1 MRFHCGI
8 SFSWRTIK
16 KFLFP
21 FLIGVLGVLGFNY
34 IFENKDN
41 LPFKWLTF
49 TTPVYASENYDTK
62 YDFSYSGLDRYTNFS
77 LDNNSVKLVDLVST
91 LKANNNIVRDYLVVI
106 GENQSVLY
114 FYVFDNLS
122 NYTFNVYGTSSNVL
136 KYYFTSDNSSW
147 GYSISLNNISDI
159 YQNSSYLNF
168 ISCITGGTCNTL
180 SNFSGSHQIF
190 TSSTSIN
197 NNSSNVLYF
206 NPSSDYI
213 LYYSSKYLTIDNSY
227 GVDNFGFIYKSL
239 YMNNQSFNVGSSFP
253 TYYDYISSVQPNP
266 DDPDEPI
273 LVHKGFFNKV
283 YWFDDNST
291 SLGVLSNIYELLFFY
306 CISVLLIKALSFI
319 KNSGGKK

>member
-49 TTPVYASENYDTK
+49 TTPVYAAENYDT
-62 YDFSYSGLDRYTNFS
+62 N
-77 LDNNSVKLVDLVST
+77 
-91 LKANNNIVRDYLVVI
+91 
-106 GENQSVLY
+106 
-114 FYVFDNLS
+114 
-122 NYTFNVYGTSSNVL
+122 
-136 KYYFTSDNSSW
+136 
-147 GYSISLNNISDI
+147 
-159 YQNSSYLNF
+159 
-168 ISCITGGTCNTL
+168 
-180 SNFSGSHQIF
+180 
-190 TSSTSIN
+190 
-197 NNSSNVLYF
+197 
-206 NPSSDYI
+206 
-213 LYYSSKYLTIDNSY
+213 
-227 GVDNFGFIYKSL
+227 
-239 YMNNQSFNVGSSFP
+239 
-253 TYYDYISSVQPNP
+253 YDYISSIQPSP